1 MLCTRILKR
10 LFLVAFVTILPAGTY
25 SREGLSAD
33 YWQDIYNALTDLDDF
48 DEEGWAAAYDILT
61 SMALAPQNL
70 NTMTFD
76 DLVAVPLLSE
86 KQAMAIIDYRQMYG

>member
-10 LFLVAFVTILPAGTY
+10 LFLVAFLTILPAGTY

-61 SMALAPQNL
+61 
-70 NTMTFD
+70 
-76 DLVAVPLLSE
+76 
-86 KQAMAIIDYRQMYG
+86 